1 MPWFTAWA
9 GAEAMADPSS
19 KIDRAWAT
27 AAWGALVAVLLI
39 GGVLGFVVLPV
50 VQARRLGIDPW
61 TAICRAAGFRPAATA
76 YAGANSPGHAPVSA
90 VTWDPAVLRR
100 LAHADRRDGAQ
111 VAAATCSACHGE
123 AGVSENPQFP
133 FLADQSAAAIYKQL
147 HDYKSG
153 ARVNPIMGVM
163 VQQFSERQ
171 MVDLAAYY
179 AHDDAVGA
187 LGHRW
192 SEPDPAAERL
202 AVDGDPARNL
212 PSCNACHGAGAG
224 GPIETP
230 TLIGQHEEYILGQ
243 LQLYASGERRNDV
256 YGRMRNVARRLT
268 PAEMARLATYYQGL
282 R

>member
-1 MPWFTAWA
+1 
-9 GAEAMADPSS
+9 MADPSS
-19 KIDRAWAT
+19 KGDRTWT
-27 AAWGALVAVLLI
+27 WAAWGALVAVLLI
-39 GGVLGFVVLPV
+39 GGLLGFIVLPV
-50 VQARRLGIDPW
+50 GQARGLGIDPW
-61 TAICRAAGFRPAATA
+61 TAICRAAGLRPASTA
-76 YAGANSPGHAPVSA
+76 YASAVNIAGQAPVSA
-90 VTWDPAVLRR
+90 VTWDPGVLRR

-147 HDYKSG
+147 HDYRSG
-153 ARVNPIMGVM
+153 ARANPIMSVM
-163 VQQFSERQ
+163 VQQLSERQ
-171 MVDLAAYY
+171 MVDVAAYY
-179 AHDDAVGA
+179 AHDDAAGA

-192 SEPDPAAERL
+192 SEPDPVAEKL
-202 AVDGDPARNL
+202 AIDGDPARNL

-230 TLIGQHEEYILGQ
+230 TLVGQHEEYILGQ

-268 PAEMARLATYYQGL
+268 PDEMARLAAYYQGL

>member
-1 MPWFTAWA
+1 
-9 GAEAMADPSS
+9 MADPSS
-19 KIDRAWAT
+19 KSDRTWTA
-27 AAWGALVAVLLI
+27 AAWGALVAVLLV

-50 VQARRLGIDPW
+50 VQARGMGIDPW
-61 TAICRAAGFRPAATA
+61 TAICRAAGLRPAVTA
-76 YAGANSPGHAPVSA
+76 YAGAATIAGQAPVSA
-90 VTWDPAVLRR
+90 VSWDPRVMRG
-100 LAHADRRDGAQ
+100 LAHADRRDGARM
-111 VAAATCSACHGE
+111 ATSTCSACHGE

-163 VQQFSERQ
+163 VQQLSERQ
-171 MVDLAAYY
+171 MVDVAAYY

-192 SEPDPAAERL
+192 SEPDPVAERL

-230 TLIGQHEEYILGQ
+230 ALIGQHEEYILQQ

-268 PAEMARLATYYQGL
+268 PDEMARLATYYQGL